1 VVVECVLG
9 KLCILLV
16 VDIGTRNLL
25 MTRLPLEVVFSVS
38 SIPLPCYGTCTAS
51 LTKFSIVFWG
61 TIFWGTLTGLFQ
73 VLLHWLL
80 QKPCQTPNQKNG
92 SQAEAMEKPF
102 CNLYYGGEAK
112 TSGFPR
118 LLPHV

>member
-38 SIPLPCYGTCTAS
+38 RIVAMLWHFTAS

-61 TIFWGTLTGLFQ
+61 TLTGLFQ
-73 VLLHWLL
+73 VLLH
-80 QKPCQTPNQKNG
+80 
-92 SQAEAMEKPF
+92 
-102 CNLYYGGEAK
+102 
-112 TSGFPR
+112 
-118 LLPHV
+118 